1 MALGAGSANIHGM
14 KDAPPPDGRTTRAAG
29 WLRWLPIAM
38 MAMAA
43 AVVFATG
50 FHRALSFE
58 ALAAHRSD
66 LCAFVD
72 ARPAASAAGFA
83 TLYAGAI
90 AVGLPIAVLFTVGG
104 GFLFGTVGGG
114 MLSAVGATL
123 GALGVF
129 LAARTAAG
137 DAIARRAG
145 PRLKGFEAGFRRDA
159 FSYLLVLRLV
169 PLFPFWLVNIVPA
182 VLGVRVRTYVAATV
196 LGMLPGA
203 FVYASVGAG
212 LGAVIDSGNRP
223 DLDILFT
230 PQVLLPILG
239 LAALALL
246 PVVMRRFRRTEPT

>member
-1 MALGAGSANIHGM
+1 MT
-14 KDAPPPDGRTTRAAG
+14 DTPPPDGRTARAAG
-29 WLRWLPIAM
+29 LLRWLPLGLIA
-38 MAMAA
+38 AAA
-43 AVVFATG
+43 AVLFATG
-50 FHRALSFE
+50 AHRDLTLDT
-58 ALAAHRSD
+58 LAAHRAD

-72 ARPAASAAGFA
+72 ARPTAAAAGFA
-83 TLYAGAI
+83 ALYAATI

-114 MLSAVGATL
+114 VLSVVGATL

-145 PRLKGFEAGFRRDA
+145 PRLRTFEAGFRRDA

-182 VLGVRVRTYVAATV
+182 ALGVRLRTFAAATAI
-196 LGMLPGA
+196 GMLPGA

-212 LGAVIDSGNRP
+212 LGSVIDQGGRP
-223 DLDILFT
+223 DLGILFT

-239 LAALALL
+239 LALLALL
-246 PVVMRRFRRTEPT
+246 PVLVRRFRRTDPA

>member
-1 MALGAGSANIHGM
+1 MT
-14 KDAPPPDGRTTRAAG
+14 DAPPPDGRTARATG
-29 WLRWLPIAM
+29 LLRWLPLGLIA
-38 MAMAA
+38 AAA
-43 AVVFATG
+43 AVLFATG
-50 FHRALSFE
+50 AHRTLTLD
-58 ALAAHRSD
+58 ALAAHRAA
-66 LCAFVD
+66 LCAFVE
-72 ARPAASAAGFA
+72 ARPTASAAGFA

-114 MLSAVGATL
+114 ALSAIGATL

-129 LAARTAAG
+129 LAARTAVG
-137 DAIARRAG
+137 DAVARRAG
-145 PRLKGFEAGFRRDA
+145 PRLKLFEAGFRRDA

-182 VLGVRVRTYVAATV
+182 ILGVRLRTYAAATA

-212 LGAVIDSGNRP
+212 LGSVIDGGGRP
-223 DLDILFT
+223 DLGILFT

-239 LAALALL
+239 LALLALL
-246 PVVMRRFRRTEPT
+246 PVLVRRFRRADPT